1 MNINNILV
9 PVDFSNCSKNALRI
23 AIGMAKDFGAKIHMV
38 NAVHVHTPHP
48 DLVGGSLVDSIMLD
62 YENQVQDSFEELEHE
77 IIELQDV
84 PHEADRFISYLT
96 DAIYTESETKN
107 IDLIVMGT
115 RDKHDS
121 IEHLIGTRSTDIIET
136 SKVPVIVIPENVH
149 SFHPKQIGFASDM
162 AEIKNITRLQLVS
175 DLATHYGAEILIF
188 SIVDDPDK
196 VTAADHRHIEEI
208 CKRFQPNTCSAR
220 MVQSESVT
228 KGIVNFSKSHDLDLL
243 AMIPRKHSFFQRL
256 FKKSV
261 TKNIAIDIHIPLL
274 SFHE

>member
-1 MNINNILV
+1 MKIKNILV

-62 YENQVQDSFEELEHE
+62 YETQVKDSFEDLESE
-77 IIELQDV
+77 IIELKEV
-84 PHEADRFISYLT
+84 PHDADRFISYLT
-96 DAIYTESETKN
+96 DAIHSESEAKD

-121 IEHLIGTRSTDIIET
+121 IEHLIGTRSTDIIE
-136 SKVPVIVIPENVH
+136 SSQVPVIVIPENVH
-149 SFHPKQIGFASDM
+149 QFHPKQIGFASDLE
-162 AEIKNITRLQLVS
+162 EIKNVTKLKLVS
-175 DLATHYGAEILIF
+175 DFATHYDAEIMIF
-188 SIVDDPDK
+188 TVTDDPEK
-196 VTAADHRHIEEI
+196 VTGEDHRHIEEL
-208 CKRFQPNTCSAR
+208 CRRFKDNKCSAR
-220 MVQSESVT
+220 TVQADSVT
-228 KGIVNFSKSHDLDLL
+228 KGIVDFAKSHELDML

-256 FKKSV
+256 FKKSI